1 MADKITGAE
10 KLRHTVNWI
19 DYQRET
25 FLDEFT
31 AEQLLKLHGYAL
43 AHPELP
49 EFADSWERR
58 DIAKALRAPKT

>member
-1 MADKITGAE
+1 MSTKITGAE
-10 KLRHTVNWI
+10 KLRRTVNWI
-19 DYQRET
+19 DYQKEY

-31 AEQLLKLHGYAL
+31 AEQLLKLHSYAL

-58 DIAKALRAPKT
+58 DIVKALKAPKA